1 MQDIN
6 SDERYLQ
13 FTQAIIDAA
22 ERRAEA
28 LITGAEREKAEMLR
42 AAVNNGSQTE
52 YIRLSNLAENTRSQ
66 MKANAAQVM
75 RRELL
80 QYRESLVKRL
90 TDKVREQCKIFAAG
104 AEYKAFLQ
112 SRINKYADYLNGG
125 MACAYVSAGDKKLVT
140 ELCKAYKGVEV
151 TDDSEITLGGIRLAI
166 ENKIYDETLDA
177 ALAREKEKFLSY
189 CGLRV
194 V

>member
-52 YIRLSNLAENTRSQ
+52 YVRLSNLAENTRSQ
-66 MKANAAQVM
+66 MKANAAQDM

-90 TDKVREQCKIFAAG
+90 SDKVRLQCKQFAAG
-104 AEYKAFLQ
+104 GEYKGFMQ
-112 SRINKYADYLNGG
+112 SKLNKYADYLQKGT
-125 MACAYVSAGDKKLVT
+125 AVAYVSAQDEALVK
-140 ELCKAYKGVEV
+140 ELCKTYKGVNV
-151 TDDSEITLGGIRLAI
+151 IADSEITLGGIRLAVA
-166 ENKIYDETLDA
+166 NKIYDETLDA
-177 ALAREKEKFLSY
+177 ALAREEQQFLSY